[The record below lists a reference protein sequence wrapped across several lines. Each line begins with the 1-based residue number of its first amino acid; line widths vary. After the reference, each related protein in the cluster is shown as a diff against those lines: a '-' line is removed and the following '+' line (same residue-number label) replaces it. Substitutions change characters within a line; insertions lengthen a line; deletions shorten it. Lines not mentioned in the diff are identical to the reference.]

1 MVHEIQMKMKRI
13 TFILLCL
20 ILRIVTITAQ
30 NDYLVT
36 TPQQKSNSMSEEE
49 QFIENNFPLQ
59 LLCKWTPGLKFMFI
73 PDGNELFIPIFNSYE
88 TEKEVDSN
96 KLRHK
101 ILEFQGTEEKEK
113 ETYVGINYSTRFIFN
128 CEGKKYYSEFKNL
141 RLNDI
146 CEQNP
151 RANISGLV
159 YLPDVD
165 KARELLIG
173 KVVYTHITSARID
186 DSNSYS
192 GYKTV
197 QIAENEKVTITNIG
211 VGSKAYPV
219 KIVFEDTKGN
229 SYYVEVALS
238 RTNSGMDKADF
249 QADKKTKYFP
259 NTFSFNN
266 QNALTLENLKSKYVG
281 MSVYPKQT
289 MSTKCNMKVEGN
301 TTALEVRLLRYTPLQ
316 IKDISVELP
325 KTVAMLTLED
335 ANGSIYETEVDLKYD
350 IITKNENYIE
360 DIFAFG
366 NIRKQYP
373 YITEENWKLIAQGK
387 IKEGMTTDE
396 CRLALGNPIQIE
408 FKQDT
413 RFESWLYARKIL
425 EFESGTLLRYK

>member
-1 MVHEIQMKMKRI
+1 MKMKRI

-101 ILEFQGTEEKEK
+101 IFEFQGTEEKEK

-173 KVVYTHITSARID
+173 KVV
-186 DSNSYS
+186 
-192 GYKTV
+192 
-197 QIAENEKVTITNIG
+197 
-211 VGSKAYPV
+211 
-219 KIVFEDTKGN
+219 
-229 SYYVEVALS
+229 
-238 RTNSGMDKADF
+238 
-249 QADKKTKYFP
+249 
-259 NTFSFNN
+259 
-266 QNALTLENLKSKYVG
+266 
-281 MSVYPKQT
+281 
-289 MSTKCNMKVEGN
+289 
-301 TTALEVRLLRYTPLQ
+301 
-316 IKDISVELP
+316 
-325 KTVAMLTLED
+325 
-335 ANGSIYETEVDLKYD
+335 
-350 IITKNENYIE
+350 
-360 DIFAFG
+360 
-366 NIRKQYP
+366 
-373 YITEENWKLIAQGK
+373 
-387 IKEGMTTDE
+387 
-396 CRLALGNPIQIE
+396 
-408 FKQDT
+408 
-413 RFESWLYARKIL
+413 
-425 EFESGTLLRYK
+425 

>member
-36 TPQQKSNSMSEEE
+36 TPQQKSSSMSEEE

-96 KLRHK
+96 KLKHK
-101 ILEFQGTEEKEK
+101 IFEFQGTEEKEK

-238 RTNSGMDKADF
+238 RTNSGMEKADF
-249 QADKKTKYFP
+249 QADNKTK
-259 NTFSFNN
+259 
-266 QNALTLENLKSKYVG
+266 
-281 MSVYPKQT
+281 
-289 MSTKCNMKVEGN
+289 
-301 TTALEVRLLRYTPLQ
+301 
-316 IKDISVELP
+316 
-325 KTVAMLTLED
+325 
-335 ANGSIYETEVDLKYD
+335 
-350 IITKNENYIE
+350 
-360 DIFAFG
+360 
-366 NIRKQYP
+366 
-373 YITEENWKLIAQGK
+373 
-387 IKEGMTTDE
+387 
-396 CRLALGNPIQIE
+396 
-408 FKQDT
+408 
-413 RFESWLYARKIL
+413 
-425 EFESGTLLRYK
+425 

>member
-1 MVHEIQMKMKRI
+1 
-13 TFILLCL
+13 
-20 ILRIVTITAQ
+20 
-30 NDYLVT
+30 
-36 TPQQKSNSMSEEE
+36 MSEEE

-96 KLRHK
+96 KLKHK
-101 ILEFQGTEEKEK
+101 IFEFQGTEEKEK

-266 QNALTLENLKSKYVG
+266 QNALTLENLKNKYIG

-289 MSTKCNMKVEGN
+289 MSTKSNMKE
-301 TTALEVRLLRYTPLQ
+301 
-316 IKDISVELP
+316 
-325 KTVAMLTLED
+325 
-335 ANGSIYETEVDLKYD
+335 
-350 IITKNENYIE
+350 
-360 DIFAFG
+360 
-366 NIRKQYP
+366 
-373 YITEENWKLIAQGK
+373 
-387 IKEGMTTDE
+387 
-396 CRLALGNPIQIE
+396 
-408 FKQDT
+408 
-413 RFESWLYARKIL
+413 
-425 EFESGTLLRYK
+425 